1 MEEKKMYVSRLLF
14 HTIPGKTNEVE
25 QQLQKLREMVV
36 KAGGSRPKIL
46 RSHFAS
52 RGREVQSES

>member
-1 MEEKKMYVSRLLF
+1 MHVSHFHF

-36 KAGGSRPKIL
+36 KAGGSQKMSRLLTQSPK
-46 RSHFAS
+46 
-52 RGREVQSES
+52 REVYLVAD